1 MGAAAVGNADCWS
14 NLGDF
19 LGIPLGASRGESL
32 GEARGDSRGLLSGA
46 CLCDVDEV
54 ASVPAAGLWA
64 AGNAGDPAGAF
75 TAIADAALPRRLF
88 CSTRWAY
95 ATAVDVSLD
104 AGPFLVLRAAVAR
117 ESASARETSLA
128 LFAFE
133 C

>member
-1 MGAAAVGNADCWS
+1 MGAAAVGTADCWS

-75 TAIADAALPRRLF
+75 AAIADAALPRSGTAFAAATCVCCAAPCLSCCRL
-88 CSTRWAY
+88 R
-95 ATAVDVSLD
+95 
-104 AGPFLVLRAAVAR
+104 
-117 ESASARETSLA
+117 
-128 LFAFE
+128 
-133 C
+133 